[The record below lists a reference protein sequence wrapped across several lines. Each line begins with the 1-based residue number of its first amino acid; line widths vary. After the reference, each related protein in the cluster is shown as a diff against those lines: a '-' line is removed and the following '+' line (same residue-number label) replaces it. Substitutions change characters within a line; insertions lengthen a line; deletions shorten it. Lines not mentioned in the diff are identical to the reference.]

1 MSDIGTKNSELL
13 NKIKE
18 DINTIKEN
26 YTKFKTNDNT
36 PIKNEANIQENPV
49 YSQIKEDIEQIK
61 KNYFSFLEEQRKL
74 EEEAKI
80 RELERIKREKI
91 EREELERI
99 ERERIE
105 KERKLKEK
113 ADRLEKEQVSLALAT
128 SVIINEEERKRKIKE
143 AEEEAERQR
152 LQAAEEEKEKQR
164 LQAAEE
170 EKEKQRQMFK
180 DKFEALKAE
189 YEKLIILLDKN
200 VIVIGEQ
207 NDEDKKVDDFMNKV
221 NLNTEQNDIQ
231 ENIFDTQIKSNEF
244 ETNAIEETLQNL
256 EKILQDAED
265 LNNESNKL
273 IEYLKTKHEKTR
285 IALALS
291 LIISNEEKKRKAEEE
306 EKRRIEKKKQEKAA
320 QDQLARLNKEQ
331 AEKELE
337 KRRKEKEH
345 TLIAVAITNSIQL
358 QEKIKKLQDELKKIY
373 NERKNKISE
382 FKKSDDEVKSLL
394 LEFQP
399 LYTLFRDHVNDNN
412 QVIGDRILKDELPK
426 NLEDEDLTMPTSIE
440 DLDKKITNFK
450 GDIEYIDKSKNEIDA
465 LIVKLGDLINL
476 LRLIK
481 NKKQQE
487 DRERM
492 IKEEEQTRM
501 RKEEEDTKK
510 KRQEEKEQEEE
521 EEERMKKEEED
532 AKRKLQEEKEAEALK
547 KLQEEEDAKRKQQEE
562 KEKEI
567 VSIGIPIADNQ
578 RIKQD
583 TLKIDIP
590 LGNIND
596 EQIQTSVATAIA
608 LALSQKQLT
617 LPSSQSQDPPQPGP
631 DSEISEDEKNKL
643 IASVTAILSLLI
655 KLRGNKKRKR
665 GLPTTDAIPVDDKP
679 GLFDDSRFKAK
690 LDYKYGIKD
699 HLHDLCRKKFFDQ
712 FKETGDEI
720 KNGPRKKPIYT
731 SHDDDYCYGMI
742 VNEVYNP
749 ETKRYF
755 EKSIENVKCPFDRK
769 YVVGTDVKD
778 YKIQECSLK
787 DTITESKKQTPE
799 TNKDANSSSKVADG
813 ELTKKKEEKDVKS
826 SKKKEKPEKDIKTP
840 KKDVKTPEK
849 DDKLDKNKKS
859 KDTKKVT
866 FADEQVLNSVALA
879 LAQNVGK
886 K

>member
-1 MSDIGTKNSELL
+1 MTELGDKMKKHIEEIKNNIKDFKNQYTDQTAFESS
-13 NKIKE
+13 IKE
-18 DINTIKEN
+18 EKRKSDFKYGIRMREHIKKIKEN
-26 YTKFKTNDNT
+26 YL
-36 PIKNEANIQENPV
+36 Q
-49 YSQIKEDIEQIK
+49 
-61 KNYFSFLEEQRKL
+61 FLEKETNRLLK
-74 EEEAKI
+74 EN
-80 RELERIKREKI
+80 ELKNNLISIALAISENDREKI
-91 EREELERI
+91 KKENEL
-99 ERERIE
+99 
-105 KERKLKEK
+105 RKK
-113 ADRLEKEQVSLALAT
+113 A
-128 SVIINEEERKRKIKE
+128 
-143 AEEEAERQR
+143 EAERIQR
-152 LQAAEEEKEKQR
+152 EEEK
-164 LQAAEE
+164 A
-170 EKEKQRQMFK
+170 KQRQTFI
-180 DKFEALKAE
+180 DRFDQLHAE
-189 YEKLIILLDKN
+189 YEALTDLLVKNLTVIDKLY
-200 VIVIGEQ
+200 
-207 NDEDKKVDDFMNKV
+207 DEDKDTKVEDFMLKDKSNM
-221 NLNTEQNDIQ
+221 EQHNIQ
-231 ENIFDTQIKSNEF
+231 KETFEKQITSNEF
-244 ETNAIEETLQNL
+244 DIGAIEETLQNL
-256 EKILQDAED
+256 EKNLQDAQD
-265 LNNESNKL
+265 LNDESNKL

-306 EKRRIEKKKQEKAA
+306 EERRIEKKKQEKAA
-320 QDQLARLNKEQ
+320 QDQIARLNKEQ

-337 KRRKEKEH
+337 KRRKEREQ
-345 TLIAVAITNSIQL
+345 TQIAIAITNSIHL
-358 QEKIKKLQDELKKIY
+358 QEKIKKLQDELKKKFD
-373 NERKNKISE
+373 ERKNKISE
-382 FKKSDDEVKSLL
+382 FIKSDDEVKSLL
-394 LEFQP
+394 LEFQD
-399 LYTLFRDHVNDNN
+399 LYALFRNHVNDDS

-465 LIVKLGDLINL
+465 LIVTLGDLIKL

-487 DRERM
+487 ERERM

-510 KRQEEKEQEEE
+510 KLQ
-521 EEERMKKEEED
+521 EEED
-532 AKRKLQEEKEAEALK
+532 AKKKLQEEAEALK
-547 KLQEEEDAKRKQQEE
+547 KLQEEDVKRKQQEE

-567 VSIGIPIADNQ
+567 VSIGIPIAANQ
-578 RIKQD
+578 KIKQD
-583 TLKIDIP
+583 TLKVDIP
-590 LGNIND
+590 LGDIND
-596 EQIQTSVATAIA
+596 EQIQTSVATAVA

-617 LPSSQSQDPPQPGP
+617 LPSSQPQDPPQPGP
-631 DSEISEDEKNKL
+631 ESEISEDEKNKL
-643 IASVTAILSLLI
+643 IAGVTAILSLLI
-655 KLRGNKKRKR
+655 KLRGNKKTKR

-742 VNEVYNP
+742 VNEEYNP

-799 TNKDANSSSKVADG
+799 TNKDAESSSKVADG
-813 ELTKKKEEKDVKS
+813 EL
-826 SKKKEKPEKDIKTP
+826 SKKKEKPKKDIK
-840 KKDVKTPEK
+840 KKQQEGQGRMRKEDAES
-849 DDKLDKNKKS
+849 DKNKKS
-859 KDTKKVT
+859 IDNKKVT